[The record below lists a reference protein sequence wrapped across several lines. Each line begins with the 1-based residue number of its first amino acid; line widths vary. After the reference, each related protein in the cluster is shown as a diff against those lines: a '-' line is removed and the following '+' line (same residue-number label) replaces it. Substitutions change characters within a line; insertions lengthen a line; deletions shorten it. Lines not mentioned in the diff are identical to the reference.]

1 MSKEEFTNGLFA
13 KLETS
18 VDEGIQRFSE
28 VQRGFKK
35 ELGTIQERFK
45 RELEANEKLSEQ
57 NELLK
62 EQNATLLSRLGIA
75 RKKHTV
81 DVP

>member
-18 VDEGIQRFSE
+18 VDEGIQ

-35 ELGTIQERFK
+35 ELGLIQQRFK
-45 RELEANEKLSEQ
+45 RELEANEKLLEQ
-57 NELLK
+57 NALLT

-75 RKKHTV
+75 RKRNIQ
-81 DVP
+81 

>member
-18 VDEGIQRFSE
+18 VDEGIQATMK

-35 ELGTIQERFK
+35 ELGTIQQRFK
-45 RELEANEKLSEQ
+45 RELEANEKLLEQ

-75 RKKHTV
+75 RKRNIQ
-81 DVP
+81 